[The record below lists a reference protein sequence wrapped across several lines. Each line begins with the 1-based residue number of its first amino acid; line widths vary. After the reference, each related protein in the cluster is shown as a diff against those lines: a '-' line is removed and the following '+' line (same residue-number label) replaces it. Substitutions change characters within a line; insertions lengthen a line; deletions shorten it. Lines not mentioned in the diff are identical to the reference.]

1 MAEFGHE
8 PGFWAMRGLGAVA
21 GAAVSL
27 VYMLP
32 KGRQEAASRFVTGL
46 LCGLVFGGPTGLLAA
61 EHLGLMGR
69 ISRSELLLGGSA
81 VASLAAWWVLGA
93 AVRMAARY
101 GQKRR

>member
-1 MAEFGHE
+1 MAEFGNE
-8 PGFWAMRGLGAVA
+8 PGLWAVRGLGAVA

-27 VYMLP
+27 IYMLP

-46 LCGLVFGGPTGLLAA
+46 LCGLVFGGPTGLLLAA
-61 EHLGLMGR
+61 QLGLEGQ

-101 GQKRR
+101 GQRGR